1 MPRNRLL
8 ALLALCLTLFLD
20 QSSLG
25 QRALAA
31 GKVKEN
37 RVTANVSTNDRC
49 SVTQVIGRQ

>member
-31 GKVKEN
+31 GNVKEN
-37 RVTANVSTNDRC
+37 RVTANLSTNDRC